1 MQISK
6 SSASAQLQP
15 YTLGQYVSAGCYQVV
30 KDGKPDVIGIA
41 VHGMTKGLMCNG
53 CAYASGCDAKAKL
66 NGVVRVRSQRIAVSE
81 TTRQEAERRG
91 LSISEV
97 RRLRAAANAAVAQ
110 GE

>member
-1 MQISK
+1 MQIWESL
-6 SSASAQLQP
+6 ASAQSRP
-15 YTLGQYVSAGCYQVV
+15 YTLGQYVAAGCYQVV

-66 NGVVRVRSQRIAVSE
+66 NGVVRVQSRHSAPTE
-81 TTRQEAERRG
+81 TVRQEAARRN

-97 RRLRAAANAAVAQ
+97 RRQRAAANAAVAQ
-110 GE
+110 GK